1 MGLLSNFGQ
10 WMGNVLGFQMKST
23 SAFSSSFTAN
33 SGGGSYGFDELS
45 LTALYAKHGEYSAQQ
60 QRTAMLSA
68 WVSSN
73 VDAISNELSTA
84 TLRVK
89 QRDGSKEGKP
99 IHDHPFEQLW
109 HSPSKYVG
117 NTNMMKFIAG
127 QYILW
132 GKNYLFF
139 APTGKELTEI
149 WPIPAYQIK
158 PIFADPPFEVITH
171 FFWKARSDIKPLG
184 INPEYMLYSRRPS
197 PFNIL
202 DGLSPIAAAL
212 GAITMDARYQKWNQD
227 FFGEQNGLPTALVT
241 LPKEL
246 MDSQVLRF
254 KQEMRDFYGSGQRR
268 IAIAR
273 AGEVDFNI
281 LSHTLSEMEFHKG
294 REFSRAEID
303 RAMGIP
309 EGFWDMRANRANAD
323 HADSVFIRT
332 CVWPIL
338 SLLQED
344 LNSQII
350 HQWYG
355 KDFYCEFDDIRIPNV
370 EMEMRRTEVRK
381 AYWKIDELRLADGL
395 NPIGDERGDKL
406 VAEISANTPN
416 ANLSLMSM

>member
-1 MGLLSNFGQ
+1 MGLLSNIGK
-10 WMGNVLGFQMKST
+10 WVGNILGVDAKAT
-23 SAFSSSFTAN
+23 PAFSSSF
-33 SGGGSYGFDELS
+33 SGGGSYGFDDLS
-45 LTALYAKHGEYSAQQ
+45 LTALIAKNGNYDATQ

-68 WVSSN
+68 WVASN
-73 VDAISNELSTA
+73 VEAISNEFSTA

-89 QRDGSKEGKP
+89 KRNGKGGKVVE
-99 IHDHPFEQLW
+99 DHPFERLW
-109 HSPSKYVG
+109 HGPSKYVG
-117 NTNMMKFIAG
+117 NTSIMKFIAG

-132 GKNYLFF
+132 GKNYTFF
-139 APTGKELTEI
+139 APTGNELTEI
-149 WPIPAYQIK
+149 WPIPAYQVK
-158 PIFADPPFEVITH
+158 PIFANPPFEVITH
-171 FFWKARSDIKPLG
+171 FYWKPQNDIKPLG
-184 INPEYMLYSRRPS
+184 INPEYMMYSRRPS
-197 PFNIL
+197 PFNIM
-202 DGLSPIAAAL
+202 DGLSPIVAAL

-241 LPKEL
+241 LPIEL

-268 IAIAR
+268 IAVAR

-281 LSHTLSEMEFHKG
+281 LSHTLSEMEFHRG
-294 REFSRAEID
+294 REFSRGEID

-309 EGFWDMRANRANAD
+309 EGFWDMKANRANSD
-323 HADSVFIRT
+323 HADAVFIRT

-344 LNSQII
+344 LSSQII

-355 KDFYCEFDDIRIPNV
+355 DDYYCEFDDIRIPNV

-406 VAEISANTPN
+406 VAEISANTSN
-416 ANLSLMSM
+416 ANVSLMSM